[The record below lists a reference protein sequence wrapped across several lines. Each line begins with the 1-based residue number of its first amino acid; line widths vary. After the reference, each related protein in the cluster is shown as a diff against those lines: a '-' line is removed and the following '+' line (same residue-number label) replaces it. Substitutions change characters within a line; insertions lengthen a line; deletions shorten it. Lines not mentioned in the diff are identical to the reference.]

1 MSAFLLCFLCG
12 DNTLPWSCHA
22 LSISTLL
29 PCQVAT
35 LFPSTKSQS
44 TWPVQSLQ
52 TFSVFCKSAIKFCM
66 LLQLKV
72 LDVNTNKLTG
82 ALPASWSNLSQVRP
96 AFHLTSR
103 ATWRIHPVIAGC
115 LGIVTMKPD
124 TVVLQSLVLLIL
136 SRIMI
141 AEMMNIG
148 CNCCCYCMVA

>member
-1 MSAFLLCFLCG
+1 
-12 DNTLPWSCHA
+12 
-22 LSISTLL
+22 
-29 PCQVAT
+29 
-35 LFPSTKSQS
+35 
-44 TWPVQSLQ
+44 
-52 TFSVFCKSAIKFCM
+52 M

-124 TVVLQSLVLLIL
+124 IVVLQSLVLLIL
-136 SRIMI
+136 SWIMI